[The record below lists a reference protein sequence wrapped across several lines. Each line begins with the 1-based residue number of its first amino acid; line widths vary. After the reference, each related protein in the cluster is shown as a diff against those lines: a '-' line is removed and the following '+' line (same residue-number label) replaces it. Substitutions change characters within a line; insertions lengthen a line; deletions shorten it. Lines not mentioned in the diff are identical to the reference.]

1 MATSNPKVQLEVGIN
16 ADGIEA
22 DINSA
27 SNKAKAAFGNMA
39 QALKVEADKAAAAF
53 DSISAAAQ
61 KNGTTLAQELR
72 KRRDLN
78 KEQAAA
84 ILEYAEALK
93 KAEKEERSFVAQV
106 KRANDAVVARVKGY
120 EELAKQKGLGEIAQA
135 EARALDLQNAALT
148 RGTRQL
154 DQFGN
159 TAKQTAAALRQ
170 VPAQFTDIVVSLQG
184 GQAPLTVLLQQ
195 GGQLKDVFGSAGAAA
210 QALGGYIA
218 SLINPLTLAALGIGS
233 LAVAYQQGSKE
244 AEAFNKTL
252 ILTGNAA
259 GTSAAALSDIARSI
273 SATSE
278 GITQGKAAAALNE
291 IASAGAI
298 GTQNLERFTKAALE
312 FERAGGGAAAE
323 VGKAFADLAK
333 DPLDASEKL
342 NKSTNFLTAEIYNQI
357 KALEDQERSSEAAKV
372 AQEAYFAM
380 LEDRT
385 PKLNTNLG
393 LLERGWRGVTESAS
407 KAWDAMLDV
416 GRAQTLGSRL
426 DAARTLLA
434 EYEATPAG
442 KRTTEQVS
450 RVQSAGGVEGLRNQ
464 ILGLEDLIAVQ
475 RRSDEQQRQNNQS
488 TQAAIGL
495 SKDAAKYDSD
505 LAKQRKAVAQATE
518 QYQKAIAAGNLSP
531 EAAKQAEADYL
542 KIVTGLTAATK
553 ERTTATRGL
562 SDAEKRLREERKI
575 SADVVKTRNELVEKS
590 YKDQIKF
597 EQDLAKSIA
606 ATVTER
612 EKETAKVQDQV
623 QRELDVAAAIG
634 LTKEQVAELAAAKY
648 EDVAAGLERQA
659 IDEELLGYSARLVEE
674 TRKQAKAF
682 RELAEAKR
690 TTGRKQ
696 AEFDADKEA
705 TKQAEAATKDWM
717 RAAADIEKS
726 ITDALFRAFESGKG
740 FVQALRD
747 TIVNAFKTMVLRPI
761 VQAIVSP
768 VAGAITG
775 ALGVPGAA
783 NAATS
788 GASMLGGLGN
798 LGGIGSAI
806 GGFGTAASYGAQAL
820 FAGNGIGAI
829 GGGLNMI
836 GAGSFAQGAGMVAGV
851 LGPVIAG
858 VTLLSSLIKATK
870 SPGEQALGG
879 FASTRGLEATFEN
892 ARRITPSDA
901 AARDLIKREDAGLK
915 SFAQTTVDSVLAA
928 ANNRAEALG
937 LNIALGIDAGFAANL
952 NGKGKNKNAFGY
964 AQVFANDTLV
974 AEFQDRELGP
984 DLAKASAAFTQKLQ
998 DAVATALLEGSGIES
1013 KEFVQFDQTTGQFTS
1028 RVETAGQTLDRLAN
1042 SLTSVNTAFDALG
1055 LSLYDASL
1063 NGADAASTFVDLV
1076 GGLDQFQNLT
1086 RSYYENFYTE
1096 GERAAFAMRQISAE
1110 FAALGQTLPGT
1121 REEFRALVESAR
1133 AAGDNTLLANLL
1145 KLAPAFASVN
1155 ASVTNLLT
1163 GLQNAANQFNLQA
1176 GNTTQL
1182 ALAQAQQ
1189 AAAFSALVTQL
1200 PGIVE
1205 NGFTETQ
1212 IQQYLVN
1219 AQNSGEFQAILGEAG
1234 IALATNYLNAVNNV
1248 NALRNAGT
1256 GSTTTPD
1263 FTFDSGISDA
1273 AELARQKW
1281 QAAFDALSRAVD
1293 VQRELAQQQLEDATA
1308 VYELSRE
1315 SARALRGEVE
1325 ATRQQTAQEGL
1336 RFIDQAL
1343 TTLRTTGYLPEEQG
1357 LREAIDAARGGVDS
1371 RAYTSAFEQDRD
1383 RLVLA
1388 GKLQQL
1394 ADLAEP
1400 QKTAAEQ
1407 QLEYLDTLVETAQSQ
1422 LDALLGNNTAILTLT
1437 EAVTKWQQAIA
1448 GTTVG
1453 SPSTGANA
1461 MLSDFIA
1468 KWQEAVNLMTR
1479 PFFPSTEVQGFAS
1492 GGWHTGGLRIVGE
1505 RGPELEVTG
1514 PARIYSAE
1522 QTKEMLGGGTE
1533 LINEVRALRED
1544 NMAQSRSIA
1553 QLQTRVARVLERWD
1567 GNGLPQERVE
1577 V

>member
-1 MATSNPKVQLEVGIN
+1 MATSNPKIQIEVAVDASGVTEGVN
-16 ADGIEA
+16 QAKR
-22 DINSA
+22 DIA
-27 SNKAKAAFGNMA
+27 SLPQELQA
-39 QALKVEADKAAAAF
+39 QADKTANSFKQTEEAAKKSGKSFREAFKEQVNAA
-53 DSISAAAQ
+53 
-61 KNGTTLAQELR
+61 KEV
-72 KRRDLN
+72 
-78 KEQAAA
+78 EQAAA
-84 ILEYAEALK
+84 
-93 KAEKEERSFVAQV
+93 KAEKTQRTFAAQLQ
-106 KRANDAVVARVKGY
+106 RNQNDLIKQTQGQEA
-120 EELAKQKGLGEIAQA
+120 LAKSLGVTDAAILAQA
-135 EARALDLQNAALT
+135 RAYDAQREALRRGGAELDK
-148 RGTRQL
+148 
-154 DQFGN
+154 FGN

-195 GGQLKDVFGSAGAAA
+195 GGQLKDIFGSAGAAA
-210 QALGGYIA
+210 QALGSYIIGLVNPFTVAAAAAGGLFLAYRAGA
-218 SLINPLTLAALGIGS
+218 SEL
-233 LAVAYQQGSKE
+233 
-244 AEAFNKTL
+244 EAFNKTL
-252 ILTGNAA
+252 ILNGNAA
-259 GTSAAALSDIARSI
+259 GLTGQQLSEVAQSV
-273 SATSE
+273 SKLSSS
-278 GITQGKAAAALNE
+278 ITQSNAAEFLNVL
-291 IASAGAI
+291 AGSAKVGAD
-298 GTQNLERFTKAALE
+298 NLVRFTQAALE
-312 FERAGGGAAAE
+312 FERAGGGAAEE
-323 VGKAFADLAK
+323 VAKAFTELSESPAK
-333 DPLDASEKL
+333 AVLKL
-342 NKSTNFLTAEIYNQI
+342 NDSMNFLTRATFDQI
-357 KALEDQERSSEAAKV
+357 KALEAQGKFTDAARI
-372 AQEAYFAM
+372 AQEAYATAI
-380 LEDRT
+380 EERT
-385 PKLNTNLG
+385 PQLVGNLG
-393 LLERGWRGVTESAS
+393 LVERAWLAIKTAGAGALDTIKNVGRGTELDKVTAELDLARNLGSSPEVIRALEVRQGRLLQIRDVTEQAAKAQADANKQVKAGIELSLQAEQVDS
-407 KAWDAMLDV
+407 KLFEQRRKMA
-416 GRAQTLGSRL
+416 
-426 DAARTLLA
+426 
-434 EYEATPAG
+434 EATATFA
-442 KRTTEQVS
+442 K
-450 RVQSAGGVEGLRNQ
+450 A
-464 ILGLEDLIAVQ
+464 
-475 RRSDEQQRQNNQS
+475 
-488 TQAAIGL
+488 TQG
-495 SKDAAKYDSD
+495 
-505 LAKQRKAVAQATE
+505 LAKDS
-518 QYQKAIAAGNLSP
+518 AAY
-531 EAAKQAEADYL
+531 AEAERNYL
-542 KIVTGLTAATK
+542 AVVSSIAKVEET
-553 ERTTATRGL
+553 RTRQVRGRT
-562 SDAEKRLREERKI
+562 DAQREAEEARKRDLE
-575 SADVVKTRNELVEKS
+575 VVKTRNELVEKS

-597 EQDLAKSIA
+597 EQDLAKSIEGTVA
-606 ATVTER
+606 AR
-612 EKETAKVQDQV
+612 EKDTAKIQEQV

-648 EDVAAGLERQA
+648 DDAAAGLERQA
-659 IDEELLGYSARLVEE
+659 IDEEMLGYSARLVAE

-705 TKQAEAATKDWM
+705 TKQAEAATKDWLK
-717 RAAADIEKS
+717 AAADIEKS

-761 VQAIVSP
+761 VQAVVSP

-820 FAGNGIGAI
+820 FAGNGLGALS
-829 GGGLNMI
+829 GGASMI
-836 GAGSFAQGAGMVAGV
+836 GAGSFAQGAGMIAGVVGPIVAGV
-851 LGPVIAG
+851 A
-858 VTLLSSLIKATK
+858 LLASLIKSTK
-870 SPGEQALGG
+870 SPGEQAMGG

-928 ANNRAEALG
+928 ANNRAKDLG

-952 NGKGKNKNAFGY
+952 NGKGKDKNAFGY
-964 AQVFANDTLV
+964 AQVFANDKLV

-998 DAVATALLEGSGIES
+998 DAVAEALLEGSGIES

-1055 LSLYDASL
+1055 LSLFDASL

-1212 IQQYLVN
+1212 IQQYLTN

-1248 NALRNAGT
+1248 NALRNTGT

-1315 SARALRGEVE
+1315 SARALRGEVD

-1357 LREAIDAARGGVDS
+1357 LREAIDAARGGMDS

-1422 LDALLGNNTAILTLT
+1422 LDALLGNNTAILTLA
-1437 EAVTKWQQAIA
+1437 EALTKWQQAIA

-1453 SPSTGANA
+1453 SPTTDAGTV
-1461 MLSDFIA
+1461 LSDFVA
-1468 KWQEAVNLMTR
+1468 KWTEALDLKTR